1 MTIETIFFV
10 ILAVTAVVSAV
21 LLVTRV
27 NPMHSAL
34 LLIVNFIAL
43 AGIYLTLHAQFV
55 AIMQVLVYAGAI
67 MVLVLFVIML
77 LNLQDE
83 ARLHDTR
90 SWRQYSG
97 AGLAVAVLAALIP
110 LLGGSGAFTT
120 EALAHAQSNPAAL
133 GTVESIGN
141 ELFRNFLFPF
151 EMASLLLLAAIVGA
165 VVLAKK
171 RFP

>member
-10 ILAVTAVVSAV
+10 ILALTAIASAI

-34 LLIVNFIAL
+34 LLIVNFVAL
-43 AGIYLTLHAQFV
+43 AGVYLTLHAQFV

-77 LNLQDE
+77 RNLQDE
-83 ARLHDTR
+83 ARRHDKR
-90 SWRQYSG
+90 AWRQYSG
-97 AGLAVAVLAALIP
+97 AGLAVAVLAVLIP
-110 LLGGSGAFTT
+110 LLGGSGSFTT
-120 EALAHAQSNPAAL
+120 EALARAHPDPAAL
-133 GTVESIGN
+133 GTVENIGAV
-141 ELFRNFLFPF
+141 LFRDFLFPF